1 MIGHNK
7 IEVRARPKF
16 LPSSAR
22 AEITCIRENEGTIQ
36 WMWTKDDESWALLV
50 ESCRPE
56 SPISIDATLLRIQH
70 PRCCWQFLAGCC
82 GDHPPEKTR
91 QLQQNVTLEAPNMKL
106 PDVVGTSESFPIF
119 QQSLNN
125 IKLFLNA
132 TIKSDHMIHNVISAD
147 IIVSHCR
154 CLLCQQKEVWLRLK
168 CNLQGH
174 VRGRNFAS
182 PDTRSNG
189 KNRL

>member
-1 MIGHNK
+1 MKEQASGCGRKMMNHEHYLLNLVDLK
-7 IEVRARPKF
+7 VRF
-16 LPSSAR
+16 
-22 AEITCIRENEGTIQ
+22 Q
-36 WMWTKDDESWALLV
+36 WQK
-50 ESCRPE
+50 
-56 SPISIDATLLRIQH
+56 TLLRIQH

-91 QLQQNVTLEAPNMKL
+91 QLQQTITLEAPNMKL
-106 PDVVGTSESFPIF
+106 PDVIGTSESFPITISKRY
-119 QQSLNN
+119 Q
-125 IKLFLNA
+125 A

-182 PDTRSNG
+182 PNTRSNG